1 MPKTYVAEYGLVT
14 MRTFLAITQPF
25 RRSDDG
31 FLLIEVMVSAL
42 LVAIIAIATFNGF
55 DAVNRASADQR
66 SHDQAVVLA
75 AQSQEQLRTDPVTT
89 LDALETTPHVYTQ
102 TVDGTPYTITQK
114 VAPSN
119 GSASGSG
126 CNVTETTK
134 QTGAN
139 VQITSAVTWPALSTA
154 KRPEVSLTS
163 IITPPAGSGL
173 EIDVGN
179 APAPTAG
186 VSGVSVVV
194 TYKASG
200 STSLSTAEGTTNSN
214 GCLVFGGIPSLAASI
229 VIPQKVGYV
238 TPGDLLKVPEKE
250 VTLAPNITTHDAV
263 TYAQG
268 GGLKA
273 EFYDESKAVTG
284 DTFVAYNSSLTSEP
298 KFELGSTEFG
308 EYQSTGEHQYHALT
322 GTYASTAETA
332 KYEGSYPTGDLFP
345 FPEPNK
351 WLVYAGDCPENNP
364 SKWGSV
370 KGAEIAVTAGTI
382 TPVQIPIS
390 KVNLTVLEGT
400 KAVKKSNSSEH
411 LKITITN
418 TACSSYTEPANNAY
432 VVTTPTHK
440 GETSGEGNDGL
451 KNPYQPYGTYKLLAE
466 SSKEHKKYEVG
477 SLETLTN
484 SSEAGTSVTIYLGQK
499 NLEAIRNTRTA
510 AETAITTITA
520 EEAALTS
527 AKNAETTA
535 RTNRENTEKSNTETW
550 KKEEECHNNVLLC
563 IFSGFKSI
571 TPAERTA
578 KENAQNAT
586 RTADQTA
593 EAAEQAKRTSEE
605 TALHTRKTTE
615 VNARETAKTEEP
627 TATTEETESKV
638 KVGTGP

>member
-1 MPKTYVAEYGLVT
+1 MPKTYVADHGIVT
-14 MRTFLAITQPF
+14 MRTFLAITQSF

-31 FLLIEVMVSAL
+31 FLLIEVMISAL
-42 LVAIIAIATFNGF
+42 LVAIIAFATFNGF

-102 TVDGTPYTITQK
+102 TVDGTLYTITQK

-119 GSASGSG
+119 GAASGSG

-139 VQITSAVTWPALSTA
+139 VQITSAVTWSALSTA
-154 KRPEVSLTS
+154 KRPEVTLTS

-200 STSLSTAEGTTNSN
+200 STSLSTAEGTTNSS

-229 VIPQKVGYV
+229 AIPQKVGYV

-268 GGLKA
+268 GRLQA

-284 DTFVAYNSSLTSEP
+284 DTFVAYNSSLTVEP
-298 KFELGSTEFG
+298 KFELGSTAF
-308 EYQSTGEHQYHALT
+308 EYQTTGEQEYHALT

-332 KYEGSYPTGDLFP
+332 KYESSYPTGSLFP

-364 SKWGSV
+364 SKWSSV
-370 KGAEIAVTAGTI
+370 KGAEVSVAAGTV
-382 TPVQIPIS
+382 TPVKVPIS
-390 KVNLTVLEGT
+390 KVNLTVWEGT
-400 KAVKKSNSSEH
+400 TAVKKNNSSEH
-411 LKITITN
+411 LKVTITN
-418 TACSSYTEPANNAY
+418 TACSAYTEPANNAY
-432 VVTTPTHK
+432 AVTTPTHK
-440 GETSGEGNDGL
+440 QETTGESTDGL
-451 KNPYQPYGTYKLLAE
+451 KNPYQAYGTYKLLAE

-477 SLETLTN
+477 SLATLTN
-484 SSEAGTSVTIYLGQK
+484 SSESGTSVTIYLGQK
-499 NLEAIRNTRTA
+499 NLEAIKSTRTEA
-510 AETAITTITA
+510 
-520 EEAALTS
+520 EAALATIATEEKTLTE
-527 AKNAETTA
+527 AKTAETHA
-535 RTNRENTEKSNTETW
+535 RETREATEKSNTETW
-550 KKEEECHNNVLLC
+550 KKEEECHNNFLTCL
-563 IFSGFKSI
+563 FSGFKSI

-586 RTADQTA
+586 RTADQAA
-593 EAAEQAKRTSEE
+593 EATEQAKRTSEE
-605 TALHTRKTTE
+605 SALHTRKTTE
-615 VNARETAKTEEP
+615 TTAKETAKSEET
-627 TATTEETESKV
+627 TAATEETESKV

>member
-1 MPKTYVAEYGLVT
+1 
-14 MRTFLAITQPF
+14 MRTFLATTQSF

-31 FLLIEVMVSAL
+31 FLLIEVMISAL

-89 LDALETTPHVYTQ
+89 LDALESTPHVYTQ
-102 TVDGTPYTITQK
+102 TVDGTPYTITQR
-114 VAPSN
+114 VEPSN

-139 VQITSAVTWPALSTA
+139 VQITSAVTWAALSAA

-186 VSGVSVVV
+186 VPGVSVVV

-200 STSLSTAEGTTNSN
+200 ASSLSTAEGTTNSN

-229 VIPQKVGYV
+229 AIPQKIGYV
-238 TPGDLLKVPEKE
+238 TPADLLKVPEKE
-250 VTLAPNITTHDAV
+250 VTLAPNLTTHDAV
-263 TYAQG
+263 TYAQAG
-268 GGLKA
+268 GIKA

-284 DTFVAYNSSLTSEP
+284 DTFVASNSSLTAEP
-298 KFELGSTEFG
+298 KFELGSTEF
-308 EYQSTGEHQYHALT
+308 EYQTTGEQNYHALT
-322 GTYASTAETA
+322 GTYALTAETA
-332 KYEGSYPTGDLFP
+332 KYESSYPTGDLFP

-364 SKWGSV
+364 SKWSSV
-370 KGAEIAVTAGTI
+370 KGAEVSVSAGTI
-382 TPVQIPIS
+382 TPLKIPIS
-390 KVNLTVLEGT
+390 KVSLTVWEGT
-400 KAVKKSNSSEH
+400 KAVKKSNATEH

-418 TACSSYTEPANNAY
+418 TACSAYSEPANNAY
-432 VVTTPTHK
+432 ALTTPTHK
-440 GETSGEGNDGL
+440 QETEGTGNDGL

-466 SSKEHKKYEVG
+466 SSKEHKKYELG

-484 SSEAGTSVTIYLGQK
+484 ASETGTSVTIYLGQK
-499 NLEAIRNTRTA
+499 NLEAIKSTREKAEKEVA
-510 AETAITTITA
+510 AIEK
-520 EEAALTS
+520 EEKALTE
-527 AKNAETTA
+527 AKTTETH
-535 RTNRENTEKSNTETW
+535 NRESREATEKSNTETW

-563 IFSGFKSI
+563 LFSGFKSI

-586 RTADQTA
+586 RAADQAAEASAQATRTA
-593 EAAEQAKRTSEE
+593 EE
-605 TALHTRKTTE
+605 TTLHTRKTTE
-615 VNARETAKTEEP
+615 VSARETAKGEEP
-627 TATTEETESKV
+627 TAITEETESKV